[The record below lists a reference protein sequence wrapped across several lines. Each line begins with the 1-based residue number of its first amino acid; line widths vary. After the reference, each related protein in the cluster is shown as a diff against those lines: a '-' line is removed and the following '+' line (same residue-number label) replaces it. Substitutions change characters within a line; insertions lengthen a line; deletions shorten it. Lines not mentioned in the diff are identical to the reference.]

1 LKSAENFSARQE
13 PCPPEKPFATR
24 YSPFTIRYR
33 FGFNWRVVLQHD
45 RIFFGTAEAVPSR
58 KTIRYSPP
66 FQLSKSLVLSLPILK
81 PRTQSLSVP
90 TLFG

>member
-1 LKSAENFSARQE
+1 VLQHDRIFFGTAEAVPSR
-13 PCPPEKPFATR
+13 KTIR

-66 FQLSKSLVLSLPILK
+66 FQPSKSLVLSLPILK
-81 PRTQSLSVP
+81 PRT
-90 TLFG
+90 